1 MVCILKTKK
10 YAVVSDKL
18 FAYIPHFRQHNSCCF
33 CFYLCYALMER
44 QYMEIFCP
52 VSLHCSKNCE
62 KNTAISCKCFIGVVG
77 PFARYILRTYLY
89 TTVLLSLLAD
99 LKQEKGKRSALFIYV
114 LYWHANYLLT
124 HDISSKLPFASFC
137 NNIPNIFN
145 VKQGTDKCSLQ

>member
-52 VSLHCSKNCE
+52 L
-62 KNTAISCKCFIGVVG
+62 
-77 PFARYILRTYLY
+77 PYIVQKTVRKTLLFHVN
-89 TTVLLSLLAD
+89 VLLGLWDLLQDIFCVYTYTLQSYSLSWQILNR
-99 LKQEKGKRSALFIYV
+99 KKEKEV
-114 LYWHANYLLT
+114 LY
-124 HDISSKLPFASFC
+124 SSMVLAC
-137 NNIPNIFN
+137 
-145 VKQGTDKCSLQ
+145 

>member
-52 VSLHCSKNCE
+52 
-62 KNTAISCKCFIGVVG
+62 F
-77 PFARYILRTYLY
+77 PYIVQKTVRKTLLFHVN
-89 TTVLLSLLAD
+89 VLLGLWDLLQDIFCVHTYTLQSYSLSWQILNR
-99 LKQEKGKRSALFIYV
+99 KKEKKCSCSIHLW
-114 LYWHANYLLT
+114 YWHANYLLT
-124 HDISSKLPFASFC
+124 HDISGKLPFASFC

-145 VKQGTDKCSLQ
+145 VK

>member
-52 VSLHCSKNCE
+52 L
-62 KNTAISCKCFIGVVG
+62 
-77 PFARYILRTYLY
+77 PYIVQKTVRKTLLFHVN
-89 TTVLLSLLAD
+89 VLLGLWDLSQDVFCVHKYTLQSYSLGRS
-99 LKQEKGKRSALFIYV
+99 QPGKRKKKCSIHLW
-114 LYWHANYLLT
+114 YWHANYLLT

-137 NNIPNIFN
+137 NNIPLVFN
-145 VKQGTDKCSLQ
+145 VK